1 MSEDV
6 APPES
11 PASAF
16 AELGLDARII
26 TTLAALGYEEPTPIQ
41 REAIPVLL
49 GGRDVLGQAATGT
62 GKTAAF
68 TLPLIQRAALGAGVV
83 GGVVEGASTDDGAD
97 DAAMDFDRRGP
108 SVLILVPTREL
119 AMQVGEAVHKY
130 GKGLGVRA
138 VPVYGGQDIR
148 RQLRALERGSDVVIA
163 TPGRALDHIRRKTLA
178 LGGIRAVVLDE
189 ADEMLDMGF
198 AEDLESILAEAPKAR
213 QTALFSA
220 TLPPRI
226 RAMAERHLKDPVRVS
241 IPAERTGE
249 GAMPRVRQMG
259 YVVARSHKI
268 AALGR
273 ILDVEMPTL
282 AFVFCRTRTEVDQL
296 TETLNGRGYRS
307 EALHGGM
314 SQEQRDRV
322 MRRVRSGATDLLIAT
337 DVAARGLDVE
347 QVSHVVNYD
356 VPSASEA
363 YVHRIGRTGR
373 AGREGVAITLVEP
386 REHRLLRNIE
396 FLTKQKI
403 EIATVPTVADLRAR
417 RLELTRGAL
426 EEALL
431 EGEDSLETYRVVVN
445 ALAAEY
451 DVVDIAA
458 AAVKLAEENR
468 REGDAA
474 EEQEIPPVQIRDKP
488 YDRKDRFG
496 AEQRERSAGE
506 RERPGRFDR
515 ESRGDRGDRGD
526 RGGRGER
533 GERAGGRRSRGR
545 RNEFDVTRVYVGA
558 GRKAGVR
565 PGDLVG
571 AIANEARVDSSN
583 IGAIEIADRFSLV
596 EVPETMAEQ
605 IIDALRSSTI
615 KGKRVTVRRDRDFES
630 GSRD

>member
-1 MSEDV
+1 VSED
-6 APPES
+6 S
-11 PASAF
+11 QTSAF
-16 AELGLDARII
+16 AGLGLDSRITDTL
-26 TTLAALGYEEPTPIQ
+26 TTLGYEEPTPIQ
-41 REAIPVLL
+41 RAAIPLL
-49 GGRDVLGQAATGT
+49 LDGRDVLGQAATGT

-68 TLPLIQRAALGAGVV
+68 TLPLIQRAALGAGVR
-83 GGVVEGASTDDGAD
+83 GGVVEGAATDDGAD

-130 GKGLGVRA
+130 GKGLGLRA

-148 RQLRALERGSDVVIA
+148 RQLRALERGTDVVIA

-178 LGGIRAVVLDE
+178 LGGVRAVVLDE

-198 AEDLESILAEAPKAR
+198 AEDLEAILSEAPKSR

-226 RAMAERHLKDPVRVS
+226 RDLAERHLNDPARVS
-241 IPAERTGE
+241 IPGQRGE
-249 GAMPRVRQMG
+249 AGTMPRVRQIA
-259 YVVARSHKI
+259 YIVSRAHKT

-273 ILDVEMPTL
+273 VLDVEAPTL
-282 AFVFCRTRTEVDQL
+282 AFVFCRTRTEVDEL

-322 MRRVRSGATDLLIAT
+322 MRRVRSNATDLLIAT

-347 QVSHVVNYD
+347 HVSHVVNYD
-356 VPSASEA
+356 VPSAADA

-396 FLTKQKI
+396 QSTKQKI

-417 RLELTRGAL
+417 RLELTRGSL

-431 EGEDSLETYRVVVN
+431 EGEDSLEAYRVVVN

-458 AAVKLAEENR
+458 AAVKLADERARDGETTEE
-468 REGDAA
+468 
-474 EEQEIPPVQIRDKP
+474 EIPDVQV
-488 YDRKDRFG
+488 
-496 AEQRERSAGE
+496 RERA
-506 RERPGRFDR
+506 P
-515 ESRGDRGDRGD
+515 RGDRRPAAEGRAPRDDRGP
-526 RGGRGER
+526 
-533 GERAGGRRSRGR
+533 R
-545 RNEFDVTRVYVGA
+545 RNRRDRPLEFDVTRVYVGA

-583 IGAIEIADRFSLV
+583 IGAIEIADRFALV
-596 EVPETMAEQ
+596 EVPEAMADR
-605 IIDALRSSTI
+605 IIDALRSTTI
-615 KGKRVTVRRDRDFES
+615 KGKRVTVRRDRDFEART
-630 GSRD
+630 RD